1 MSIYKY
7 FPPKRIDTLENNK
20 LCFSTAH
27 KFNDPFELKPYVKAI
42 CTTEY
47 LEELHTEKSSAAL
60 AKAYKELPRAQ
71 RKAFSFKKFEKMYDS
86 YEVVN
91 EASKRMAALTPMA
104 ANSALSTLANNTGI
118 LCLTKQPDN
127 LLMWSHYAESHQ
139 GFVIEFDEESC
150 FFNQKRSDNDEFGHL
165 REVIYQ
171 QARPSIVLSNT
182 HASELLLTKGLIWA
196 PEEEWRMLWPR
207 SNDPGESY
215 LLDFPSSAVKSVIL
229 GCNMTKNN
237 KEKIFG
243 IINSEKYAHA
253 ECIEYKLCEK
263 EYKLIA
269 SPYNPKFSFR

>member
-7 FPPKRIDTLENNK
+7 FPPKRVDTLENNK

-42 CTTEY
+42 CTTEH
-47 LEELHTEKSSAAL
+47 LEAEHTKTSSAAL
-60 AKAYKELPRAQ
+60 VKAYKELTRAQ
-71 RKAFSFKKFEKMYDS
+71 RKACSFKMFEKMYASLD
-86 YEVVN
+86 VVS
-91 EASKRMAALTPMA
+91 EANKRMVALTPAA
-104 ANSALSTLANNTGI
+104 ANTALSALANNTGI

-139 GFVIEFDEESC
+139 GFVIEFDEKSN

-182 HASELLLTKGLIWA
+182 HANELLLTKGLIWE

-207 SNDPGESY
+207 SNDPGEPC
-215 LLDFPSSAVKSVIL
+215 LLDFPSSAVKSVIF
-229 GCNMTKNN
+229 GCNMTNNN
-237 KEKIFG
+237 KEKIFE
-243 IINSEKYAHA
+243 IINSEKYTHA

-263 EYKLIA
+263 EYRLIA
-269 SPYNPKFSFR
+269 SPYNPKLSFQ